1 MGTGYRLGR
10 LRATISGS
18 ATMTQH
24 SHLTTST
31 GLDYDRTLILAVEVS
46 SRSWIVAAQVPGLQ
60 HKGVKQQLVPRA
72 DALMAAIEGYKR
84 RATAAGMAVDWASP
98 CGDTAGEFVRM
109 PRTGGQSGRRGEI
122 TLGERSF
129 CRSAMLPMPAL

>member
-1 MGTGYRLGR
+1 
-10 LRATISGS
+10 
-18 ATMTQH
+18 MTQH

-84 RATAAGMAVDWASP
+84 RATAAGMAGERVIVP
-98 CGDTAGEFVRM
+98 HEAGR
-109 PRTGGQSGRRGEI
+109 GGFWPGGRRPQRG
-122 TLGERSF
+122 GGGVWERPPR
-129 CRSAMLPMPAL
+129 RSPG

>member
-24 SHLTTST
+24 SHLTTSN

-46 SRSWIVAAQVPGLQ
+46 SRSWIVPAQHIG
-60 HKGVKQQLVPRA
+60 
-72 DALMAAIEGYKR
+72 
-84 RATAAGMAVDWASP
+84 
-98 CGDTAGEFVRM
+98 
-109 PRTGGQSGRRGEI
+109 
-122 TLGERSF
+122 
-129 CRSAMLPMPAL
+129 PAELARCEAH